1 MLKLLV
7 YQLLVLTFKIKC
19 APLFLFLL
27 KETRVTS
34 HLFTI
39 NDGEPKDNV
48 INIGVVLKTLVN
60 ENEDLAIN
68 QNFKM
73 EKKKFLKYAN

>member
-1 MLKLLV
+1 M
-7 YQLLVLTFKIKC
+7 
-19 APLFLFLL
+19 
-27 KETRVTS
+27 
-34 HLFTI
+34 FTI

-48 INIGVVLKTLVN
+48 INIGIVLKTLIN

-68 QNFKM
+68 QNFKI